1 MVLKINVRRKKIMS
15 LVRKVKLLA
24 LVSILTMA
32 SMTTVYAKTDNKQD
46 KTVKQT
52 TTATKQEQESKDKS
66 FKRVKEV
73 LGDLALYVEEPEEGT
88 AQYCFDNKLPLDQ
101 ITAENCTKRLTQ
113 DEWYKLLPHT
123 KGADLSYAVEH
134 VTPVVIHMPNI
145 DSNWTSLHDGSIMT
159 VWKNDAYDKVAFFS
173 LTGSIQS
180 CDVYTYFKDGT
191 YKNIGNIPKDKD
203 LDDIS
208 FITFPILT
216 KDDNP
221 LQILLF
227 PDHIE
232 QTLIV
237 GKDGVQL
244 FDNK

>member
-1 MVLKINVRRKKIMS
+1 MS

-32 SMTTVYAKTDNKQD
+32 SMTTAYAKTDNKQD

-66 FKRVKEV
+66 FERVKEV

-101 ITAENCTKRLTQ
+101 ITAENCTKRLTADQ
-113 DEWYKLLPHT
+113 WVQLLPHLQNE
-123 KGADLSYAVEH
+123 KLSYRVEH
-134 VTPVVIHMPNI
+134 CTPVVIHIPNI
-145 DSNWTSLHDGSIMT
+145 DSNWTSLHDGTIMA
-159 VWKNDAYDKVAFFS
+159 VWKKDAHRKVAMIS
-173 LTGSIQS
+173 LTGSIHPG
-180 CDVYTYFKDGT
+180 DVYTYFKDGT
-191 YKNIGNIPKDKD
+191 YKHLENIPKDKD

-208 FITFPILT
+208 FVTFPILT

-221 LQILLF
+221 LQVLLF

-232 QTLIV
+232 QTLIA

-244 FDNK
+244 FGNK